1 MIAPQIARA
10 FGLLAA
16 SSAIAALSACGGD
29 VVVNGGAGAGG
40 LPAAPEVR
48 LGADGAGG
56 TARGAAAWRVFG
68 HGAGSGYNRVDPFF
82 AGKDLARLSPAHA
95 EMVDAARNGPDAVD
109 FDLGLN
115 SADQFTYSASWSG
128 STSEGWRV
136 NSEEANASFTHVNN
150 KGSSSQRTAETDVKR
165 WASGGGWAAALLTAS
180 PSGGDFPRS
189 SDGRLQVA
197 VTTDATIYRSG
208 GLASDWLATGLW
220 AWVPADGAAA
230 GHRFG
235 VFADGGEPVGNYC
248 CGWNIIAGLSGTA
261 TYAGTASG
269 VWSSVSLIGTRQNR
283 FFEARATLTADFD
296 ADADDPRDG
305 YGTLSGQVSGF
316 TSGGQALAGNPTMT
330 LGQAAI
336 GKFTDGAG
344 YATEGETSMSFGG
357 IGYRGVWEGRFFGSQ
372 SPSRDGGRPRQVA
385 GTFGASTGGATFLG
399 AFAAQRSGE

>member
-56 TARGAAAWRVFG
+56 TARGAAAWRIFG

-82 AGKDLARLSPAHA
+82 AAKDLARLSPAHA
-95 EMVDAARNGPDAVD
+95 EMADAARNGPDAVE

-115 SADQFTYSASWSG
+115 SAKQFTYSASWSG

-150 KGSSSQRTAETDVKR
+150 AGRSSQRTAETDVKR
-165 WASGGGWAAALLTAS
+165 WDSGGGWAAALLTAS
-180 PSGGDFPRS
+180 PAGGDFPRS

-197 VTTDATIYRSG
+197 VTTDARDYSSI

-220 AWVPADGAAA
+220 AWIPADGAAA

-235 VFADGGEPVGNYC
+235 VFADGGEPIVN
-248 CGWNIIAGLSGTA
+248 NIIAGLSGTA
-261 TYAGTASG
+261 TYAGPASG

-316 TSGGQALAGNPTMT
+316 TSGGQALAGNPTLT

-336 GKFTDGAG
+336 GKFTDGVG
-344 YATEGETSMSFGG
+344 NATEGETSMSFDGL
-357 IGYRGVWEGRFFGSQ
+357 GYRGVWEARFFGSQ

-385 GTFGASTGGATFLG
+385 GTFGATTGGATFLG
-399 AFAAQRSGE
+399 AFAAPRSGE